1 MEFEKSFGISIP
13 DDEAEKI
20 STVGD
25 AISYIEEHAK

>member
-1 MEFEKSFGISIP
+1 MEFEKAFGISIP

-20 STVGD
+20 STVGG